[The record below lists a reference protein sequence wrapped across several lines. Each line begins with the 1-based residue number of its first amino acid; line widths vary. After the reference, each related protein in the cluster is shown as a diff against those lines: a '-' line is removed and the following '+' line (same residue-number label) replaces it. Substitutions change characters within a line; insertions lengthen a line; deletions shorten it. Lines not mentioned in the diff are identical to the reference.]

1 MPKLHFGLFLA
12 VKIMSLKEIL
22 EKIQEELS
30 VRETVR
36 EETERDMR
44 KARRLSKQAIQVT
57 HQERFDDAKNMLE
70 EAKGLFVK
78 LQETAKDHPYLLYSG
93 SVEAAFEEHAEAHI
107 LLMLIQE
114 DRFVGP
120 KEIDVPLTPYV
131 LSLGDV
137 VGELRRRVLDL
148 IRRGNVEAA
157 EKTLEKMEHIYSELT
172 ALDDAYIIVKGLR
185 RKGDVARRLIEIT
198 RGDIT
203 SEVRRSALERSISEL
218 EKAIEKESKDR
229 KA

>member
-1 MPKLHFGLFLA
+1 
-12 VKIMSLKEIL
+12 VKFMSLKEIL

-30 VRETVR
+30 GRETVR
-36 EETERDMR
+36 EEVHRDMR
-44 KARRLSKQAIQVT
+44 KATRLSKQAIQVT
-57 HQERFDDAKNMLE
+57 HQERFDDAKAILK
-70 EAKGLFVK
+70 EAKSLFVK

-107 LLMLIQE
+107 LLTLIQE
-114 DRFVGP
+114 DRFASP

-137 VGELRRRVLDL
+137 IGELRRRTLDL
-148 IRRGNVEAA
+148 IRRGNVEEA
-157 EKTLEKMEHIYSELT
+157 EKTLERMEHIYSELT
-172 ALDDAYIIVKGLR
+172 ALDEAYIIIKGLR

-203 SEVRRSALERSISEL
+203 SEARRSALERSLSKL
-218 EKAIEKESKDR
+218 EQTIKKESQD
-229 KA
+229 